1 MLERLSMQIRP
12 IRTQRDYEEALREIE
27 CLWGADEGTSEG
39 DRLDVLT
46 TLVEAYEDKHFP
58 IDMPD
63 PIEAIRFRLEQQGLD
78 HHALLGVLGG
88 RSRVYE
94 VMHHKRALSL
104 EMIRRLNERFGIPAE
119 VLIRPARA
127 RRRRRAA

>member
-1 MLERLSMQIRP
+1 MEIKP
-12 IRTQRDYEEALREIE
+12 IRTDTDHQEALREIE
-27 CLWGADEGTSEG
+27 WLWGAKEGTRDG

-58 IDMPD
+58 MDTPD

-78 HHALLGVLGG
+78 HRALVGVIGA

-94 VMHHKRALSL
+94 VMHRKRALSL

-119 VLIRPARA
+119 VLIRPVRSP
-127 RRRRRAA
+127 RRRRAA